1 MKYISNSIFLGAA
14 FSISDAAAH
23 GGVIHSNYTCLVEC
37 TGADP
42 CGDGMGQTNTC
53 LSATLY
59 DATAYGFGS
68 MATEF
73 LGCSA
78 TKCNDYCD
86 GYDKTL
92 TWVASMGALCFPKKD
107 DMMDNTMFTIKDDA
121 MMAAIARGCSG
132 SHYMPDAQK
141 HMIGDNH
148 DDCDSSFSEPGVEF
162 SGAPSSASSF
172 ITFTSLAIVG
182 VSFVVSLV

>member
-14 FSISDAAAH
+14 FSITGAAAH

-37 TGADP
+37 AGDDP
-42 CGDGMGQTNTC
+42 CGDMMGQTNTC
-53 LSATLY
+53 LSATLS
-59 DATAYGFGS
+59 DATAFGFDS

-86 GYDKTL
+86 GVDKTL
-92 TWVASMGALCFPKKD
+92 TREVSNGALCFPKKD
-107 DMMDNTMFTIKDDA
+107 DMMDNTMFTIEDNAK
-121 MMAAIARGCSG
+121 MAAIARGCSG
-132 SHYMPDAQK
+132 SHFMPMAQK
-141 HMIGDNH
+141 YMIGDNH
-148 DDCDSSFSEPGVEF
+148 DDCDTSFSEPGVTF
-162 SGAPSSASSF
+162 SGASSRFSTLASV
-172 ITFTSLAIVG
+172 AIVG